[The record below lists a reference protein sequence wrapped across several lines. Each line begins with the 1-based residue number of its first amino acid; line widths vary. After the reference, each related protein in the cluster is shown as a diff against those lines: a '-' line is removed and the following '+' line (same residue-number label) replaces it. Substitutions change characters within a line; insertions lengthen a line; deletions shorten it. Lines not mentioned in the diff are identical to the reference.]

1 MNMRNWS
8 IWLRKLIV
16 SVAALLFLA
25 AFAMPASAA
34 APKYK
39 LLWLFPISPPG
50 GTFYAFTAAKELGFW
65 EQEGLEVN
73 WKGTGGSG
81 AAVQLLIAGHADAGI
96 PSMPATLNA
105 VGRGQKLH
113 GFYQYSTGSL
123 FFLKVP
129 KNSPIQSVKDL
140 KGKNIGITEPGGGE
154 VPMVKAALQ
163 GAGLNPDKDVRLIP
177 IGEGSPATFDAIKSG
192 RVAAYSSNF
201 QDSLAVE
208 LAGVPL
214 RDITPKEYHS
224 FPAQMMI
231 ASPDALKKHRQAL
244 IILAR
249 GVAKA
254 SLWCQAK
261 PDQCEKLQRNASKEE
276 WATPQVAKPLLMR
289 AHELTKLQTS
299 GRIGEPNKERLESYL
314 KFLKGINPKFQAPK
328 ADEFL
333 KTDMLDEINKFD
345 RDAVLKINYNK

>member
-1 MNMRNWS
+1 MEKRRWS
-8 IWLRKLIV
+8 IVFRCLCASATLF
-16 SVAALLFLA
+16 LFLA
-25 AFAMPASAA
+25 ASAVPSLAA

-65 EQEGLEVN
+65 SQEGLEVDF
-73 WKGTGGSG
+73 KGTGGSG
-81 AAVQLLIAGHADAGI
+81 AAVQLMIAGHASAGI

-113 GFYQYSTGSL
+113 GFYQYSTGTL
-123 FFLKVP
+123 FFLKVM
-129 KNSPIQSVKDL
+129 KNSPVQSVKDL

-163 GAGLNPDKDVRLIP
+163 GAGLDPDKDVRLIP

-214 RDITPKEYHS
+214 RDITPAEYGA

-231 ASPDALKKHRQAL
+231 ATPDALQPHR
-244 IILAR
+244 
-249 GVAKA
+249 
-254 SLWCQAK
+254 
-261 PDQCEKLQRNASKEE
+261 
-276 WATPQVAKPLLMR
+276 
-289 AHELTKLQTS
+289 
-299 GRIGEPNKERLESYL
+299 
-314 KFLKGINPKFQAPK
+314 
-328 ADEFL
+328 
-333 KTDMLDEINKFD
+333 
-345 RDAVLKINYNK
+345 

>member
-1 MNMRNWS
+1 MKVRS
-8 IWLRKLIV
+8 TCCRRLGI
-16 SVAALLFLA
+16 SVLALLFLA
-25 AFAMPASAA
+25 AFALPASAA

-50 GTFYAFTAAKELGFW
+50 GTFYAFSVAKELGFW
-65 EQEGLEVN
+65 EQEGLEVS

-129 KNSPIQSVKDL
+129 ANSPVKSVKDL
-140 KGKNIGITEPGGGE
+140 KGKNIGISEPGGGE

-177 IGEGSPATFDAIKSG
+177 IGEGSPATFEAIKSG
-192 RVAAYSSNF
+192 RVAAYASNF
-201 QDSLAVE
+201 QDNLAVE
-208 LAGVPL
+208 LAGIPL
-214 RDITPKEYHS
+214 RDITPAEFHA

-254 SLWCQAK
+254 SLWCQSK
-261 PDQCEKLQRNASKEE
+261 PDQCEKLQSNVSKEE
-276 WATPQVAKPLLMR
+276 WATPKVAKPLLTR
-289 AHELTKLQTS
+289 AMQITKLQP
-299 GRIGEPNKERLESYL
+299 GKRIGEPVRANLENYL
-314 KFLKGINPKFQAPK
+314 AFLTKSNPKFKAPK

>member
-1 MNMRNWS
+1 MNRQGKS
-8 IWLRKLIV
+8 ILSWTIGV
-16 SVAALLFLA
+16 SVTAFFFLA
-25 AFAMPASAA
+25 ACVVPASAA
-34 APKYK
+34 APKQK

-113 GFYQYSTGSL
+113 AFYQYSTGSL

-129 KNSPIQSVKDL
+129 KNSPVKSVKDL
-140 KGKNIGITEPGGGE
+140 KGKNIGISEPGGGE

-177 IGEGSPATFDAIKSG
+177 IGEGSPATFDAIKTG
-192 RVAAYSSNF
+192 KVAAYSSNF

-208 LAGVPL
+208 LAGIPL
-214 RDITPKEYHS
+214 RDITPAEYHT

-231 ASPDALKKHRQAL
+231 ATPAAIQKNRQAL

-254 SLWCQAK
+254 SLWCQSK
-261 PDQCEKLQRNASKEE
+261 PDQCERLQRNVSKEE

-289 AHELTKLQTS
+289 AHELTKLRPT
-299 GRIGEPNKERLESYL
+299 GRIGDPQRESLEKYL
-314 KFLKGINPKFQAPK
+314 AFLKGINPKFKAPK
-328 ADEFL
+328 VSEFL
-333 KTDMLDEINKFD
+333 VMDMLDEINKFD
-345 RDAVLKINYNK
+345 RAAVLKIDYKK